1 MSLLVVLGSG
11 LGPVGHGG
19 WRVQEA
25 EAGPGL
31 EASCGHLRR
40 EHMAWAWRARS
51 GRLQGQA
58 GLRLNGSAHTSA
70 FKSATN

>member
-1 MSLLVVLGSG
+1 MLWPSEMEGAGGGRREDHFHVSGGTSGREGMMSLLVVLGSG

-31 EASCGHLRR
+31 EASCGHL
-40 EHMAWAWRARS
+40 W
-51 GRLQGQA
+51 
-58 GLRLNGSAHTSA
+58 
-70 FKSATN
+70 